1 MGRGAEFLRRDP
13 ASEGPAG
20 RDRDLAEVYREL
32 VQPLTEVLAV
42 DDALQARELVPGL
55 VEEIRLVPDG
65 GRRWL
70 DVRGKL
76 GQSLRLAKGLRVP
89 GCVEARNAKSPARLA
104 EALVMQNR
112 L

>member
-13 ASEGPAG
+13 ANEGPAG
-20 RDRDLAEVYREL
+20 QHRDLAEVYRERM
-32 VQPLTEVLAV
+32 QPLTEVLAV

-65 GRRWL
+65 GRRWIH
-70 DVRGKL
+70 VRGNL
-76 GQSLRLAKGLRVP
+76 GPSLRLAKGLRVP
-89 GCVEARNAKSPARLA
+89 GCVEPRNAKSPARLV
-104 EALVMQNR
+104 EALVMQNK